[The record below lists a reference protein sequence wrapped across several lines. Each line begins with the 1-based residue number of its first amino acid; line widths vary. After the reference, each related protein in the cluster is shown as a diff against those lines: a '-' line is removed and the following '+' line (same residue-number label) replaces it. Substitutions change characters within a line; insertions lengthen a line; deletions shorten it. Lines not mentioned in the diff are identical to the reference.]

1 MAFLSCV
8 CLLFPVLCCLDTL
21 VYLFS
26 LNCPV
31 TCCLDPF
38 FHFQKFFHL
47 IPLFSHSRPGL
58 SLWQVPPISLLY
70 LPHIF
75 LSPFYRPGLSLWQV
89 PPISFSLSLIGPACH
104 CGRSRLSPSSIFSTF
119 LPLSL
124 SLIGPACHCGRSR
137 LFFPPLFLPHPPRPF
152 LSLSSIGP
160 ACHCGRSRQFL
171 ISPLLSKIFPP
182 SPLPFLIL

>member
-1 MAFLSCV
+1 MCLPSFSCPLLFGHTGLPFLFKLSCH
-8 CLLFPVLCCLDTL
+8 LLFGP
-21 VYLFS
+21 LFPFS
-26 LNCPV
+26 KIFPSN
-31 TCCLDPF
+31 TPF
-38 FHFQKFFHL
+38 FS
-47 IPLFSHSRPGL
+47 SHSRPGL

-124 SLIGPACHCGRSR
+124 SHRPGLSLWQVP
-137 LFFPPLFLPHPPRPF
+137 PF
-152 LSLSSIGP
+152 LSPSFPSSPSSPFPFPLFYRPGLSLWQVPPIFDFTS
-160 ACHCGRSRQFL
+160 L
-171 ISPLLSKIFPP
+171 I
-182 SPLPFLIL
+182 

>member
-47 IPLFSHSRPGL
+47 IPLFSQSRPGL

-70 LPHIF
+70 PPHIF

-119 LPLSL
+119 FPLSL
-124 SLIGPACHCGRSR
+124 SYRPGLSLWQVP
-137 LFFPPLFLPHPPRPF
+137 PF
-152 LSLSSIGP
+152 LSPSFPSSPSSPFPFPLFYRPGLSLWQVPPIFDFTS
-160 ACHCGRSRQFL
+160 L
-171 ISPLLSKIFPP
+171 I
-182 SPLPFLIL
+182 

>member
-47 IPLFSHSRPGL
+47 LPLFSHSRPGL

-89 PPISFSLSLIGPACH
+89 PPISFLSLPH
-104 CGRSRLSPSSIFSTF
+104 TN
-119 LPLSL
+119 LSL
-124 SLIGPACHCGRSR
+124 SYRPGLS
-137 LFFPPLFLPHPPRPF
+137 LWQVPP
-152 LSLSSIGP
+152 SLSSTFP
-160 ACHCGRSRQFL
+160 T
-171 ISPLLSKIFPP
+171 PIFPFHFRCFSPRPVVVKLRLRSPP
-182 SPLPFLIL
+182 SGTRDGSLGCST